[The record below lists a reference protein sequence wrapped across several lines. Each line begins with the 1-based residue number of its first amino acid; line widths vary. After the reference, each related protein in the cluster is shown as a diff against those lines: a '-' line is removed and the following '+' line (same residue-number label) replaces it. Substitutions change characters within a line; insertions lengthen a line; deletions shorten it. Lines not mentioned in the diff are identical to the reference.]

1 MTNTSTPSPSSPLSS
16 RTCHSTTF
24 PVPMFQPGE
33 YPRKSQQAH
42 SVLGV
47 IILLMVFVWLAH
59 VTQYRTPFKILSTAY
74 KWSGVLQMLLGIYLL
89 CWCFFFL
96 KPTKLNELAIY
107 STTDLLQIQHIS
119 ISCSAICCG
128 LSEFWYGTGRLKHQ
142 QWHVLWCINM
152 VCIGMVF
159 MVHPQ
164 PDFSGAATH
173 TMLGMF
179 IIIGAIFFL
188 GEKWHQFPEDLYESW
203 NIVLA
208 GGLYLFAASLLIK
221 YEEAPVVMHH
231 GYHTRCHRGA
241 PVTFAC
247 LIVAGNSFLL
257 LLWFSCMPKS
267 MITTCLRRMEVLH
280 EDPYN
285 ALVHG
290 KWELSVEEEE
300 ERGGGRHGESDSLVR
315 NQESGGGSGSGGG
328 GGGGGK
334 KQQSSSSGG
343 RYGHVNT
350 SEVELV

>member
-1 MTNTSTPSPSSPLSS
+1 MLPLHQWCSNKVSEASLRWLSLLTADRQETSTYNIFSPFSLCSRALSRLFNIGTSIDKEKKRFHSLRISHIQMTNTSTPSPSSPSPSSPLSS

-24 PVPMFQPGE
+24 PVPIFQPGE

-47 IILLMVFVWLAH
+47 IILLMVLVWLAH

-96 KPTKLNELAIY
+96 KPTKLNDLAIY

-188 GEKWHQFPEDLYESW
+188 GEKWHQFPEDLYES
-203 NIVLA
+203 
-208 GGLYLFAASLLIK
+208 
-221 YEEAPVVMHH
+221 
-231 GYHTRCHRGA
+231 
-241 PVTFAC
+241 
-247 LIVAGNSFLL
+247 
-257 LLWFSCMPKS
+257 
-267 MITTCLRRMEVLH
+267 
-280 EDPYN
+280 
-285 ALVHG
+285 
-290 KWELSVEEEE
+290 
-300 ERGGGRHGESDSLVR
+300 
-315 NQESGGGSGSGGG
+315 
-328 GGGGGK
+328 
-334 KQQSSSSGG
+334 
-343 RYGHVNT
+343 
-350 SEVELV
+350 